1 MHPARRDFDEAH
13 QAGTIPDLD
22 IYRSANQLVKQHS
35 AEATIFA
42 AMNADAMLDRGD
54 LDGERVWLRIIRA
67 IEELLQ
73 RQPTAGEVQH

>member
-22 IYRSANQLVKQHS
+22 IYRSAHLLAKQHG
-35 AEATIFA
+35 AEATIHA

-54 LDGERVWLRIIRA
+54 LDGQAVWLRIIRA
-67 IEELLQ
+67 I
-73 RQPTAGEVQH
+73 GEPLADKPGDGARVQ